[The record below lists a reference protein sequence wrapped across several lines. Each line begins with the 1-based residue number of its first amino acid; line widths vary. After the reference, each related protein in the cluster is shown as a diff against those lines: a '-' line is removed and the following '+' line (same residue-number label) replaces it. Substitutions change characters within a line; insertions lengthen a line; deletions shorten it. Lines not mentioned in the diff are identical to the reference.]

1 MSYGDLTDLFGLVV
15 SKKPQADSNSVNQ
28 LVEVFADLDPKPKE
42 TQAFPCLSLPG
53 SRQNRIKF
61 PDL

>member
-42 TQAFPCLSLPG
+42 MQAFPLSLFARFKTKQNQG
-53 SRQNRIKF
+53 S
-61 PDL
+61 